1 MVAAA
6 LTAAY
11 TAGCGAFP
19 PPRVPAGMERQIS
32 QGERISAATQAH
44 GPRPAAG
51 LAAASAPSPGRARH
65 LTGGQGHG
73 SQAHGGQATRQ
84 VSGRQVTAIG
94 DSVMLASALALRSA
108 LPSIYIDARPSRQM
122 PAGLAVVRRLA
133 ASGQLRPVVVVGLGT
148 NYLVTPGQLR
158 ELLRVAGPH
167 RRLVLINTYENDGWS
182 RQVNATDADF
192 VQLHPGVVLADWYD
206 TIKDRTGLLWP
217 DQVHPELPGTAVYAR
232 MVYRAVQGTRGLPAP
247 VSARQPAP
255 AAQGPDSAAPSRCLA
270 GRCGS
275 R

>member
-1 MVAAA
+1 
-6 LTAAY
+6 
-11 TAGCGAFP
+11 
-19 PPRVPAGMERQIS
+19 MEKQIR
-32 QGERISAATQAH
+32 QGERVSAATQADK
-44 GPRPAAG
+44 PRPAAG

-65 LTGGQGHG
+65 PTGSRG
-73 SQAHGGQATRQ
+73 SQGHGGQATRQ
-84 VSGRQVTAIG
+84 ATGRQVTGRQVTAIG

-108 LPSIYIDARPSRQM
+108 LPGIYIDAKPSRQL
-122 PAGLAVVRRLA
+122 PAGLAIVRRLA
-133 ASGQLRPVVVVGLGT
+133 ASGQLRPVVALGLGT

-158 ELLRVAGPH
+158 ELLRVIGPH

-192 VQLHPGVVLADWYD
+192 AQLHPGVVLADWYD

-232 MVYRAVQGTRGLPAP
+232 MVYRAVHATRGLPAP
-247 VSARQPAP
+247 VSGRQPAP

>member
-1 MVAAA
+1 
-6 LTAAY
+6 
-11 TAGCGAFP
+11 
-19 PPRVPAGMERQIS
+19 MEKQIR
-32 QGERISAATQAH
+32 QGERVSAATQAH
-44 GPRPAAG
+44 KPRPAAG
-51 LAAASAPSPGRARH
+51 LAAASAPSPGRVRR
-65 LTGGQGHG
+65 LTGSQGSRG
-73 SQAHGGQATRQ
+73 SQGHGGQATRQ
-84 VSGRQVTAIG
+84 VTGRQVTAIG

-108 LPSIYIDARPSRQM
+108 LPGIYIDAKPSRQM
-122 PAGLAVVRRLA
+122 PAGLAIVRRLA
-133 ASGQLRPVVVVGLGT
+133 ASGQLRPVVAVGLGT

-158 ELLRVAGPH
+158 ELLRVIGPH

-232 MVYRAVQGTRGLPAP
+232 MVYRAVHATRGLPAP
-247 VSARQPAP
+247 ASARQPAP

>member
-1 MVAAA
+1 
-6 LTAAY
+6 
-11 TAGCGAFP
+11 
-19 PPRVPAGMERQIS
+19 MEKQIR

-44 GPRPAAG
+44 KPRPATG
-51 LAAASAPSPGRARH
+51 LAAAAAPSQGRARP
-65 LTGGQGHG
+65 LAGGQGHG
-73 SQAHGGQATRQ
+73 SKSARQ

-108 LPSIYIDARPSRQM
+108 LPGIYIDAKPSRQL
-122 PAGLAVVRRLA
+122 PAGLAIVRRLA
-133 ASGQLRPVVVVGLGT
+133 GSGQLRPVVVVGLGT

-158 ELLRVAGPH
+158 ELLRVVGPH

-206 TIKDRTGLLWP
+206 TIKNRTGLLWP

-232 MVYRAVQGTRGLPAP
+232 LVYRAVQGTRGLPAP